1 MDKKD
6 MLKWGALFAAFLVV
20 WFLWRSRTASPV
32 PVPVQNAATPTNV
45 KFFAP
50 YYSGVPNADNPPG
63 FQFNGGTVNVNVNA
77 GAYGKLNNEYIPMF
91 GFVGVTA
98 VGA

>member
-6 MLKWGALFAAFLVV
+6 MLKWGALFAAIIVV
-20 WFLWRSRTASPV
+20 WLLWRNRSTSVV
-32 PVPVQNAATPTNV
+32 PMPIQSGATSTNLQ
-45 KFFAP
+45 FFEP
-50 YYSGVPNADNPPG
+50 YYRGVPNADNPRG
-63 FQFNGGTVNVNVNA
+63 FQGGDITVNVNA
-77 GAYGKLNNEYIPMF
+77 GAYGQLTNQYIPMF